1 MLKYFIETTE
11 NLIPLVIALGLL
23 FACMYAAYGRIFKRI
38 WLIGIFSGLVG
49 ASVMAVFK
57 NTTSLVHTGDWNT
70 RLFTA
75 SLISLGVLGV
85 CMITPLRK
93 RGGKVTAVMSS
104 VAAGVFAAAF
114 EVYTMPDIMSA
125 PFTFTLNGA
134 SVISTDYL
142 FRFLGW
148 AAGIV
153 LAWVMFYAVKA
164 VADKMYKNPALGILI
179 AVLCINA
186 ASQVAKLIQILT
198 SRRVIKGDLFFKI
211 AIYTSNY
218 SDTFTYAMIAVTLIL
233 PIALLIKSFHVNEPY
248 ENPAQKRKI
257 ISGWN
262 KARRWAVTTMICL
275 GLTVLCMTW
284 LTDINNR
291 EAELSPVEES
301 RTDDENV
308 YVSFEQVEDGHL
320 HRFGYTTPSGKNVR
334 FIVIKKPNSSAYGIG
349 LDACEICG
357 ETGCF
362 ERNGQIVCKLC
373 DVVMNVNTI
382 GFKGG
387 CNPIPI
393 EYSIKDGSII
403 VPISSLIEREG
414 IFK

>member
-11 NLIPLVIALGLL
+11 NLIPLVIVLGLL
-23 FACMYAAYGRIFKRI
+23 FACMYAAYSRLFKWI
-38 WLIGIFSGLVG
+38 WLTGIFAGLGG
-49 ASVMAVFK
+49 AVVMAVFK
-57 NTTSLVHTGDWNT
+57 NTTSLVHTGNWNI

-75 SLISLGVLGV
+75 SLIALGVLGV
-85 CMITPLRK
+85 CMIPPLRK
-93 RGGKVTAVMSS
+93 RGGKVITVISSAAAAVI
-104 VAAGVFAAAF
+104 AAAF
-114 EVYTMPDIMSA
+114 EVYSLPDIMSA
-125 PFTFTLNGA
+125 PFTFSLNGA
-134 SVISTDYL
+134 SVLSTDYL

-153 LAWVMFYAVKA
+153 LAWVAFYAVKA
-164 VADKMYKNPALGILI
+164 VASKMYKNPAVGVLI

-186 ASQVAKLIQILT
+186 ASQAAKLIQILV
-198 SRRVIKGDLFFKI
+198 SRRVIKGDIFFNI

-218 SDTFTYAMIAVTLIL
+218 SDTFTYLMIAVTLIL
-233 PIALLIKSFHVNEPY
+233 PVVLIVKSFHIREPF
-248 ENPAQKRKI
+248 ENAAQKRKLV
-257 ISGWN
+257 SGWK
-262 KARRWAVTTMICL
+262 KARRWAVTLMICF
-275 GLTVLCMTW
+275 GLTILCMTW
-284 LTDINNR
+284 LSEISSR

-301 RTDDENV
+301 RSDGENV

-334 FIVIKKPNSSAYGIG
+334 FIVIKKPNSNAYGIG

-357 ETGCF
+357 ETGYF
-362 ERNGQIVCKLC
+362 ERNDQIVCKLC

-403 VPISSLIEREG
+403 VPVSTLTEHED